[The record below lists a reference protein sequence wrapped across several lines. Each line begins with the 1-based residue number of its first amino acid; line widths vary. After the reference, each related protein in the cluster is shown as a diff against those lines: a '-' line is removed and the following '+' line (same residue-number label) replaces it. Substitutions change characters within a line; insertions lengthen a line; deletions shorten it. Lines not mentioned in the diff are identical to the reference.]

1 MTKRRI
7 QGLLC
12 LLLAAASAAPA
23 LADDLDEVR
32 KLRDTTIALVN
43 ALVDQGVLSR
53 EKADE
58 LIRKA
63 EQAGKKPAGAPAVAA
78 VPGSGGATASGPGRV
93 ALRALRRAG
102 AAIAGRSSASCR
114 RDDPRKTR

>member
-7 QGLLC
+7 QGLVC
-12 LLLAAASAAPA
+12 LLLAAASAAAPA
-23 LADDLDEVR
+23 MADDLDEVR

-63 EQAGKKPAGAPAVAA
+63 EEADADLAA
-78 VPGSGGATASGPGRV
+78 QPPEANADV
-93 ALRALRRAG
+93 
-102 AAIAGRSSASCR
+102 
-114 RDDPRKTR
+114 

>member
-1 MTKRRI
+1 M
-7 QGLLC
+7 
-12 LLLAAASAAPA
+12 
-23 LADDLDEVR
+23 ADDLDEVR

-63 EQAGKKPAGAPAVAA
+63 EEAGKKPAGAPAVAA
-78 VPGSGGATASGPGRV
+78 VPAPVPRCSRHAARRGRSGISHGGRYSRS
-93 ALRALRRAG
+93 ARC
-102 AAIAGRSSASCR
+102 RSSASRR
-114 RDDPRKTR
+114 RDDPGKTR

>member
-7 QGLLC
+7 QGLVC

-23 LADDLDEVR
+23 MADDLEEVR

-63 EQAGKKPAGAPAVAA
+63 EEAGKKPAAAPAVAA
-78 VPGSGGATASGPGRV
+78 VPGSPGAAAPGPPPVAGAPGSPGAAAQPAAGASATAGG
-93 ALRALRRAG
+93 
-102 AAIAGRSSASCR
+102 
-114 RDDPRKTR
+114 